1 MSAAAAEGMS
11 LEQYERIDPV
21 ATFRR
26 GGAEMRF
33 ATPNR
38 MTFWRVETI
47 LEKEPETIRWIEEF
61 EPGEVMVDAGANVGM
76 YAIWA
81 AATRGARVFAFEP
94 ESQNYATLCRNIA
107 LNGLAESVTGFC
119 AALSDESGFGTLHL
133 SALEP
138 GRSCHSFGEA
148 VDFNLRPQRFPF
160 RQGSFSAP
168 LDALVAQGAL
178 PCPNHI
184 KIDVDG
190 IEHKVIAGAA
200 ACLADPACRSVL
212 VEINRKVAP
221 HRAIVDTLTG
231 LGFAYDAAEAEAALR
246 KDGLF
251 EGVGNHVFRR

>member
-1 MSAAAAEGMS
+1 MTEGMT

-26 GGAEMRF
+26 GAAEMRF

-38 MTFWRVETI
+38 MTFWRVESV
-47 LEKEPETIRWIEEF
+47 LEKEPETIRWIEGF
-61 EPGEVMVDAGANVGM
+61 EAGEIMVDAGANVGM
-76 YAIWA
+76 YAVWA

-94 ESQNYATLCRNIA
+94 ESQNYATLCRNVA
-107 LNGLAESVTGFC
+107 LNGLAESVTAFC
-119 AALSDESGFGTLHL
+119 TALSDECGFGTLHL
-133 SALEP
+133 SALEA

-148 VDFNLRPQRFPF
+148 LDFNLEPQRFPF
-160 RQGSFSAP
+160 HQGSFSAT
-168 LDALVAQGAL
+168 LDSLVAQDAL
-178 PCPNHI
+178 PAPNHI

-212 VEINRKVAP
+212 VEINRKVAL
-221 HRAIVDTLTG
+221 HRAIVETLER
-231 LGFAYDAAEAEAALR
+231 LGFSYDAAEAESALR